1 MNRKTLDELA
11 AGHALGALDA
21 DEQRR
26 LETLLAH
33 DPNARTEVAAFIDAA
48 AAVAAAG
55 APRVTPSA
63 AQRSR
68 ILALVKATPQKE
80 RAPAAAPLSQG
91 YSVLADHLEGWVE
104 SGAPGFRT
112 KLLSKGPQPDYQ
124 VYLIAL
130 EPGAKVAKHD
140 HSGIEELYM
149 ISGHLETEGRLLG
162 PGDFMRGEA
171 GTHHHECGSPD
182 GCVALL
188 ILRPALAA

>member
-1 MNRKTLDELA
+1 MT
-11 AGHALGALDA
+11 
-21 DEQRR
+21 
-26 LETLLAH
+26 
-33 DPNARTEVAAFIDAA
+33 PNAAQRARILATVTATPQQER
-48 AAVAAAG
+48 AVAAASL
-55 APRVTPSA
+55 AP
-63 AQRSR
+63 
-68 ILALVKATPQKE
+68 
-80 RAPAAAPLSQG
+80 G
-91 YSVLADHLEGWVE
+91 YTVLADHAEGWVE

-112 KLLSKGPQPDYQ
+112 KLLSSGPQPDYR

-130 EPGAKVAKHD
+130 EPGAKVTDHD

>member
-1 MNRKTLDELA
+1 MNRRTLDELA

-26 LETLLAH
+26 LDTLLAH
-33 DPNARTEVAAFIDAA
+33 DPNARTEVAAFIDTAA
-48 AAVAAAG
+48 AIAAAG

-68 ILALVKATPQKE
+68 ILAMVKATPQKE
-80 RAPAAAPLSQG
+80 RAPAEAPLSPG
-91 YSVLADHLEGWVE
+91 YSVLADHLEGWVD
-104 SGAPGFRT
+104 SGTPGFRT